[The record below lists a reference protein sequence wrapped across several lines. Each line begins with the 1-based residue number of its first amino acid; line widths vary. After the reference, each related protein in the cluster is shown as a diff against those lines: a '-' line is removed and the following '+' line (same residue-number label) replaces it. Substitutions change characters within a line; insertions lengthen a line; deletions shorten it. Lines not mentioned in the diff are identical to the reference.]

1 MIGIFILIP
10 AYRYYA
16 SLAEKFN
23 KVKWHYGLL
32 GIAIYIGTQV
42 IFSFSFGIYTA
53 FTDPYSIE
61 ERNYNSLSG
70 VNLVGWLLAVIVV
83 YGIYKLLEKRFE
95 KERQKM
101 PSLEIEE
108 IGKKEV

>member
-1 MIGIFILIP
+1 MIGIFILIA

-23 KVKWHYGLL
+23 KVKWHYGIL

-42 IFSFSFGIYTA
+42 IFLFSTGVYIG
-53 FTDPYSIE
+53 FTDPDSIDDS
-61 ERNYNSLSG
+61 NYNSLSG
-70 VNLVGWLLAVIVV
+70 VNLIGWALAIIVV

-95 KERQKM
+95 KERIKL

-108 IGKKEV
+108 IGKREV